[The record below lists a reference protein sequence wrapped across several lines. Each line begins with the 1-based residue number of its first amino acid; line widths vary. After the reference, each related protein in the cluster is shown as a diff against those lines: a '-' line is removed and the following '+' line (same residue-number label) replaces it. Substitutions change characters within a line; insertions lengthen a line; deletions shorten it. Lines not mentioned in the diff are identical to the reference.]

1 MGLRPTDRRMRCGA
15 VVAQV
20 DSESPEGTGFLTKL
34 FVGKLRNRM
43 ICSHCGRPSD
53 CCDAFEDLCLTPTDA
68 LDTALSEFTT
78 METLSGTLAPPSSSS
93 SFVASACPPRAPLL
107 GRCARPALPLLCVRA
122 RSLSPLLHRPLFQ
135 VRTRTTAATAS
146 GR

>member
-1 MGLRPTDRRMRCGA
+1 MRWMRCGA

-20 DSESPEGTGFLTKL
+20 DSESPEGTGFLTEL

-68 LDTALSEFTT
+68 GAP
-78 METLSGTLAPPSSSS
+78 TLQRVYTHADE
-93 SFVASACPPRAPLL
+93 
-107 GRCARPALPLLCVRA
+107 
-122 RSLSPLLHRPLFQ
+122 
-135 VRTRTTAATAS
+135 
-146 GR
+146 